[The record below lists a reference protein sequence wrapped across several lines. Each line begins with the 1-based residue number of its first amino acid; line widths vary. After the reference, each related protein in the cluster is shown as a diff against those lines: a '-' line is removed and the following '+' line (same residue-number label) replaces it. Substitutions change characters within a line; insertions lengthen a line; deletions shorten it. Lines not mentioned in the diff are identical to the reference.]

1 MKIFEKL
8 DKANA
13 YISFNIF
20 TICGWLYLPILIWI
34 AKDLPKDYYHYPI
47 VLYLPLIIFLLI
59 PWLITTI
66 AFIIFLIETLKTK
79 HITNYFFIKNKYF
92 KVFKYIGF
100 LITLAFYLI
109 LILLAIRC
117 A

>member
-20 TICGWLYLPILIWI
+20 TICGWLYIPILFWLI
-34 AKDLPKDYYHYPI
+34 KVLPDIYYSFEI
-47 VLYLPLIIFLLI
+47 YLPLFLFLLI

-66 AFIIFLIETLKTK
+66 AFIIFLIESLKTK
-79 HITNYFFIKNKYF
+79 HLTNSFCLKNKYF
-92 KVFKYIGF
+92 KVFKYLGL
-100 LITLAFYLI
+100 LITISFYLI
-109 LILLAIRC
+109 LIVLTISF
-117 A
+117 